1 MVLDLMFWGVLILFA
16 AALVYASY
24 REEKKMLAAIPEE
37 FQYVFVCGS
46 SDCLAIDLRN
56 KKIFL
61 SLKRFL
67 SWKKKMYDFAD
78 IQRYERD
85 SRTIQSYSKG
95 NISRTTYYYL
105 TIYVNDSEK
114 AMWKF
119 ITTNSEESFDCMELL
134 ISRALDGTLPD
145 TDERRILKIGNSKE
159 IKSFLTSGTGA
170 QGDSSGTGEQT
181 ESSRRAA
188 EQGDADAMYELG
200 ESYNYGLGVEENEE
214 QAVEWYRK
222 AAELG
227 HAGAMYGL
235 GGCYYFGK
243 GVEVNEEQAVEWYR
257 KAAELGHADAMYE
270 LGECYYYGTGVT
282 KNMEQA
288 VKWYRK
294 AAELGHADA
303 MYELGECYYYG
314 HGVEVNEEQAV
325 EWYHKAAELR
335 QTDAMHMLAEC
346 YSSGT
351 GVRQDAREAAQW
363 VRRAKEQDD
372 TGIE

>member
-46 SDCLAIDLRN
+46 SDCLAIDPRN

-159 IKSFLTSGTGA
+159 IKLFLKLFLTSGTGA

-200 ESYNYGLGVEENEE
+200 ESYNYGLGVEENGE

-257 KAAELGHADAMYE
+257 KAAELG
-270 LGECYYYGTGVT
+270 
-282 KNMEQA
+282 
-288 VKWYRK
+288 
-294 AAELGHADA
+294 
-303 MYELGECYYYG
+303 
-314 HGVEVNEEQAV
+314 
-325 EWYHKAAELR
+325 

>member
-1 MVLDLMFWGVLILFA
+1 
-16 AALVYASY
+16 
-24 REEKKMLAAIPEE
+24 
-37 FQYVFVCGS
+37 
-46 SDCLAIDLRN
+46 
-56 KKIFL
+56 
-61 SLKRFL
+61 
-67 SWKKKMYDFAD
+67 
-78 IQRYERD
+78 
-85 SRTIQSYSKG
+85 
-95 NISRTTYYYL
+95 
-105 TIYVNDSEK
+105 
-114 AMWKF
+114 MWKF

-159 IKSFLTSGTGA
+159 IKLFLKLFLTSGTGA

-188 EQGDADAMYELG
+188 EQGDADSMYELG

-227 HAGAMYGL
+227 
-235 GGCYYFGK
+235 
-243 GVEVNEEQAVEWYR
+243 
-257 KAAELGHADAMYE
+257 
-270 LGECYYYGTGVT
+270 
-282 KNMEQA
+282 
-288 VKWYRK
+288 
-294 AAELGHADA
+294 
-303 MYELGECYYYG
+303 
-314 HGVEVNEEQAV
+314 
-325 EWYHKAAELR
+325 